1 MERRAAPVRFLS
13 VDRWWRAFGALVL
26 VAAVGVWVSA
36 ALASDDSQT
45 PDEATSP
52 EFVGDDAAA
61 SARATLAGEVLIG
74 PTCPVVRLDRLD
86 QCQDRPYAATL
97 SIQTSDSTQEV
108 TQVTTDDQGHFSVEL
123 DPGTYVIIPL
133 RPPGS
138 ILPRGIPQTV
148 TLPPGVVSSVAVH
161 YDSGIR

>member
-1 MERRAAPVRFLS
+1 LS
-13 VDRWWRAFGALVL
+13 VDRWVRVLGALLLTAL
-26 VAAVGVWVSA
+26 VGLSVSA
-36 ALASDDSQT
+36 VLASDETPT
-45 PDEATSP
+45 PDEASSP
-52 EFVGDDAAA
+52 EGAGDDAAA
-61 SARATLAGEVLIG
+61 PARATLAGEVLIG
-74 PTCPVVRLDRLD
+74 PTCPVVRLDRVD

-97 SIQTSDSTQEV
+97 SIQTSDSAQEV

-123 DPGTYVIIPL
+123 DPGTYQLVPL

-148 TLPPGVVSSVAVH
+148 TLAPGVVSTVVVH